1 MKAHIGIIIYIV
13 ISLIVF
19 TLWVWGTATA
29 DKEASKTDIEKVRQ
43 EFRSQFG
50 KVLNELD
57 SVKAELRAA
66 NKKIDELKAD
76 TDTLKQGEA
85 IIYNEVKKAND
96 KTIWDFFK

>member
-1 MKAHIGIIIYIV
+1 MKKTLYILLA
-13 ISLIVF
+13 LIVVVLF
-19 TLWVWGTATA
+19 FVSINRHDENA
-29 DKEASKTDIEKVRQ
+29 ASKTDIEKVRQ

-50 KVLNELD
+50 KVLTELD

>member
-1 MKAHIGIIIYIV
+1 MKAHTGIIIYIV

-66 NKKIDELKAD
+66 NQKIDELKAD

>member
-1 MKAHIGIIIYIV
+1 MKKTSYILALLAV
-13 ISLIVF
+13 VLFFVLINR
-19 TLWVWGTATA
+19 TDENA
-29 DKEASKTDIEKVRQ
+29 ASKTDLEKVRQ

-50 KVLNELD
+50 KVLTELD

-66 NKKIDELKAD
+66 NRKIDELKAD

>member
-1 MKAHIGIIIYIV
+1 MKKISYILLA
-13 ISLIVF
+13 LIVAVLF
-19 TLWVWGTATA
+19 FVLINRTDENA
-29 DKEASKTDIEKVRQ
+29 ASKTDIEKVRQ

-50 KVLNELD
+50 KVLTELD
-57 SVKAELRAA
+57 SVKAELRTA